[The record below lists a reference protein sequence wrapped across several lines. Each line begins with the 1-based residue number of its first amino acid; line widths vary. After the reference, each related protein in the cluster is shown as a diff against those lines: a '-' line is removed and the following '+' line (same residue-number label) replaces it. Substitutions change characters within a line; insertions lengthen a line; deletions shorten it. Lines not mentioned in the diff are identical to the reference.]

1 MAIECGAE
9 LKMRAWAL
17 RCGADAD
24 GCPRTLLEFRRSRGC
39 GLQFKRRYVELRDAL
54 QPLHAPA
61 PPHPELLHVPHYA
74 T

>member
-1 MAIECGAE
+1 
-9 LKMRAWAL
+9 MRAWAM
-17 RCGADAD
+17 RCGGAEGGA
-24 GCPRTLLEFRRSRGC
+24 RSLLEFRRARGC

-61 PPHPELLHVPHYA
+61 PPHADLLHAPRPA